1 MHRTLSAVL
10 LSIFALSSVL
20 FVTSAPPNAE
30 ARGKRGFSG
39 FTVRDVRGDY
49 SVSFHGEITEG
60 PVVGHAVAVGVARS
74 DGKGNLEIARTLN
87 LNGSLILEQSGE
99 CSYSVSPDGS
109 GEASCTFETPG
120 LPDIQETYALA
131 VVDDKEVDYIS
142 TTPGTAVLG
151 IGKKQKHGS
160 DD

>member
-30 ARGKRGFSG
+30 ARGKRGFS
-39 FTVRDVRGDY
+39 VKDVRGDY

-120 LPDIQETYALA
+120 LPNIQETYALA

-160 DD
+160 AD